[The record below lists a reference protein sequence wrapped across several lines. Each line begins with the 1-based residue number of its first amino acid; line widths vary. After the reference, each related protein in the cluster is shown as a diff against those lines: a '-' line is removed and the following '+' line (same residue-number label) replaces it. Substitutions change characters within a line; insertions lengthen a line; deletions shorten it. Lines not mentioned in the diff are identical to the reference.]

1 MIFYLT
7 SKALHSSKLP
17 PPPFMKFFKN
27 GYNGGGGGG
36 NFYLKWGGSQE
47 WGEGCFVMGDE
58 KFLKSLDIV
67 DRGVLNPL
75 SYEDPPILP
84 IPPFSNVAHP
94 LPLNFPVT

>member
-17 PPPFMKFFKN
+17 PPFMKFFKN
-27 GYNGGGGGG
+27 GYNRGGDG
-36 NFYLKWGGSQE
+36 
-47 WGEGCFVMGDE
+47 

>member
-17 PPPFMKFFKN
+17 LPFMKFFKN
-27 GYNGGGGGG
+27 GYNGGGGWEIFTRNG
-36 NFYLKWGGSQE
+36 
-47 WGEGCFVMGDE
+47 GEGCFVMGDG